1 MPSDSKWA
9 THSLAQLLEF
19 RSVHPVIIAFMNPFV
34 ATYDNNLFYPNYP
47 FVGMTSMR
55 VQLMS
60 VGYNI
65 DWRVLTSLW
74 STYYVQY
81 SVLEPLVQCA
91 ILTG

>member
-19 RSVHPVIIAFMNPFV
+19 RSIYWVITAFMTPFV
-34 ATYDNNLFYPNYP
+34 ATYDKPYPNHP

-55 VQLMS
+55 MQLMS

-81 SVLEPLVQCA
+81 SVLEPLVQICQ
-91 ILTG
+91 